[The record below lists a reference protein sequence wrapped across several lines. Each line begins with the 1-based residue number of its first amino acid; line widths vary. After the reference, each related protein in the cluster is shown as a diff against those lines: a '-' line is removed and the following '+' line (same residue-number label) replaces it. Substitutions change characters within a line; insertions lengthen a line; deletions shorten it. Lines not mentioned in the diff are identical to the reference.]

1 MTRDEY
7 LQKLAYEFGCRAA
20 EQGMDKE
27 AFLGL
32 GIKALGKGLQTTWGL
47 GKGMLSNMGKGLT
60 GSVGDFGVGVAK
72 QFQKAAPRAYEW
84 SRVAGRGVPREA
96 LGFGLLGGVLNSA
109 MADPGERMKAFG
121 TGFAG
126 GALGGAAWRG
136 AGNVI
141 RHGQAK
147 AYKAMHGGRLF
158 PAGSRTPYVR
168 DAAGK
173 VLEGPAGGGQ
183 FQAGKGLYSGAGSKV
198 FKPQSAVADTAKA
211 HTEAGKSW
219 FTNPNRWYNRANEGA
234 MKRIGSKAVVG
245 ALPLAGAVAASSY
258 TPTFEGESGGAQGA
272 QQGAAANPY
281 NNPYYQQ
288 GA

>member
-96 LGFGLLGGVLNSA
+96 LGFGLFGGVLNSA

-158 PAGSRTPYVR
+158 PQGAQG
-168 DAAGK
+168 
-173 VLEGPAGGGQ
+173 
-183 FQAGKGLYSGAGSKV
+183 GKGLYSSAGSRV
-198 FKPQSAVADTAKA
+198 FKPQSAVADAAKA